1 MDKHLTIG
9 MAVYDDFDGVYFSIQ
24 ALQIYHLG
32 WLRDQV
38 EFIVIDNNPT
48 SKRGIET
55 KKFVESKVKNGRYFA
70 YTDKQ
75 STSVRNEIFKH
86 ARGKY
91 VLCID
96 PHVMFDVNA
105 VSALLEYY
113 HKNPDTK
120 NLIQGPLLYDDLK
133 SYSTHFDPVWRSSMY
148 GIWGTNKEAYDK
160 GEPFEIP
167 MMGLGIFS
175 CKKSEWQWF
184 NERFTGFGAEEG
196 YIHEKF
202 RLAGG
207 KCICIPQLRWIH
219 RFGRPD
225 GVPYKNIL
233 EDRIFNYFVGWLELK
248 KDEND
253 PMIESIFKEFEQR
266 IPRDK
271 LQIIFENAKS
281 VS

>member
-1 MDKHLTIG
+1 MNKLLTIG

-24 ALQIYHLG
+24 ALQMYHLSG
-32 WLRDQV
+32 MHNDV

-55 KKFVESKVKNGRYFA
+55 KKFVETKIANGRYFA

-86 ARGKY
+86 ARGEY

-96 PHVMFDVNA
+96 PHVMFA
-105 VSALLEYY
+105 PGSISTLLEYY
-113 HKNPDTK
+113 RNNPNTK
-120 NLIQGPLLYDDLK
+120 NLIHGPLWYDNLT
-133 SYSTHFDPVWRSSMY
+133 SYSTHFDPVWRSAMY
-148 GIWGTNKEAYDK
+148 GIWATNKEAYEK
-160 GEPFEIP
+160 GEAFEIP
-167 MMGLGIFS
+167 MMGLGTFS

-184 NERFTGFGAEEG
+184 NKNFVGFGAEEG

-207 KCICIPQLRWIH
+207 KCICIPQLKWIH

-225 GVPYKNIL
+225 GVPYKNTF

-253 PMIESIFKEFEQR
+253 PMIQSIFKEFQQVVSKEKIQV
-266 IPRDK
+266 
-271 LQIIFENAKS
+271 IFENAKK